1 MWHVWETVEV
11 RGDLVRRSEGN
22 RPTGKLRCGWEYNKK
37 INIQEV
43 GFGGIYWINLTQ
55 NGDR

>member
-11 RGDLVRRSEGN
+11 RGDLVRRSEGK

-43 GFGGIYWINLTQ
+43 
-55 NGDR
+55 